1 MRRKYQYQQSWCA
14 VIKAVVSCEVNSN
27 PPVSPQYVNQYHVIT
42 DFLCLVG
49 ACATTEDYM
58 AALVKLHVLLKSGGK
73 IVLYTSERQEA
84 PTPSSHPVWSQ
95 QFFDL

>member
-1 MRRKYQYQQSWCA
+1 MRK
-14 VIKAVVSCEVNSN
+14 VVKAVVSCEVNSN
-27 PPVSPQYVNQYHVIT
+27 PPVPPQYVNQYHIII

-58 AALVKLHVLLKSGGK
+58 AALVKLHALLRSVGK
-73 IVLYTSERQEA
+73 IVLYTPERQEA
-84 PTPSSHPVWSQ
+84 PIPTSYPVWSQ